1 MNDTIHFD
9 IPELSSMKRYP
20 ETLYYRGSLDL
31 LHRPKV
37 SIVGTRRPNPYTRAI
52 TQELSKKLSLSGMV
66 VVSGAAIGVD
76 AIAHQGAGAEN
87 TIAVLPSG
95 IDIRYPAVNAELIQ
109 AIEREGLTIS
119 PFESD
124 FEARD
129 WSFVVRNEIV
139 VTLGDVLIVAEAD
152 FGSGSMRSVEYALAM
167 KKPIYVLP
175 HRLRESAA
183 TRQLLSEGKAEAID
197 DIDIFVALVSKKGRN
212 AMDDTP
218 FFAFC
223 RNAPTYEEVLV
234 KFPKDIF
241 EAELNGIVEVRN
253 GRVYIIE

>member
-9 IPELSSMKRYP
+9 IPELSSMKHYP
-20 ETLYYRGSLDL
+20 EKLYYRGSLEL
-31 LHRPKV
+31 LHRPKI
-37 SIVGTRRPNPYTRAI
+37 SIVGTRRPNPYTRSI
-52 TQELSKKLSLSGMV
+52 TLELAKKLSLSGMV
-66 VVSGAAIGVD
+66 IVSGAAIGVD

-95 IDIRYPAVNAELIQ
+95 IDVRYPAANAELIE
-109 AIEREGLTIS
+109 AIEKRGLTMS
-119 PFESD
+119 PFECD
-124 FEARD
+124 FEARE

-139 VTLGDVLIVAEAD
+139 VALGDVLIVTEAD
-152 FGSGSMRSVEYALAM
+152 IDSGSMRSVEYALAM

-197 DIDIFVALVSKKGRN
+197 DIDIFVALVSQKGRN
-212 AMDDTP
+212 AMEDSP

-223 RNAPTYEEVLV
+223 RNAPTYEEVLA
-234 KFPKDIF
+234 KFPKEIF

-253 GRVYIIE
+253 GRVYIE

>member
-9 IPELSSMKRYP
+9 IPELFSMKHYP
-20 ETLYYRGSLDL
+20 DKLYYRGSLDL
-31 LHRPKV
+31 LHRPKI
-37 SIVGTRRPNPYTRAI
+37 SIVGTRRPNPYTRSI
-52 TQELSKKLSLSGMV
+52 TLELAKKLSLSGMV
-66 VVSGAAIGVD
+66 IVSGAAIGVD
-76 AIAHQGAGAEN
+76 AIAHQGAGVEN

-95 IDIRYPAVNAELIQ
+95 IDVRYPVANAELIE
-109 AIEREGLTIS
+109 AIEKRGLAIS

-139 VTLGDVLIVAEAD
+139 VALGDVLVVTEAD
-152 FGSGSMRSVEYALAM
+152 IDSGSMRSVEYALAM

-197 DIDIFVALVSKKGRN
+197 DIDIFVALVSQKGRN
-212 AMDDTP
+212 AKEDSP

-223 RNAPTYEEVLV
+223 RNAPTYEEVLA
-234 KFPKDIF
+234 KFPKEIF

-253 GRVYIIE
+253 GRVYIE

>member
-1 MNDTIHFD
+1 MHDTIHFD

-31 LHRPKV
+31 LHRPKI

-52 TQELSKKLSLSGMV
+52 TMELSKKLSLSGMV
-66 VVSGAAIGVD
+66 VVSGAALGTD
-76 AIAHQGAGAEN
+76 TIAHQGAGVDN

-95 IDIRYPAVNAELIQ
+95 IDVRYPVINTNLIE
-109 AIEREGLTIS
+109 AIEKKGLVIS
-119 PFESD
+119 PFESN

-139 VTLGDVLIVAEAD
+139 VALGDVLIVTEAD
-152 FGSGSMRSVEYALAM
+152 IESGSMRSVEYALAM
-167 KKPIYVLP
+167 KKLIYVLP

-183 TRQLLSEGKAEAID
+183 TRQLLREGKAEAID
-197 DIDIFVALVSKKGRN
+197 DIDIFVALVSQKGRN
-212 AMDDTP
+212 AIDDSP

-223 RNAPTYEEVLV
+223 RNAPTYEEVLA
-234 KFPKDIF
+234 KFPKEIF
-241 EAELNGIVEVRN
+241 EAELNGLIEVRN
-253 GRVYIIE
+253 GRVYLE